1 MRNGLSFRALDRSPR
16 LEKHLPVEVQVLEGE
31 KGRYKVR
38 REETGD
44 EFWIETDSTLNK
56 GDRVLFTYETLSKAV
71 LPYLTSIAN
80 DMQPGARLFKETQRE
95 KWFYKGTVEKIKSP
109 QPENPREL
117 DPILVDE
124 NGLWSEDLFGLVE
137 PEEFEVPEGKRDRMV
152 GEVYE
157 EDGTRYLRVRG
168 SDQVF
173 SEEGIP
179 ELRGMYIVEGSL
191 LVFEEDPES
200 HEWNFLENL
209 GGSNE
214 YSAERS
220 ALAYEIGSDPVFPE
234 PVQKEAALL
243 EEEGENIIKEETEK
257 ATVSALDPGWRE
269 KYRHG
274 ENRVDFRDV
283 LTFTI
288 DPKTAKDFDDAIS
301 LQEVDEDTVEVGVH
315 IADVSRFVK
324 KDGAIDKE
332 AWERQFTAY
341 LKGEAY
347 PALPNILSE
356 HLCSLV
362 PRQDRLAF
370 SVVFRV
376 DKRSGARLGDPWIGR
391 TLINSDRRFT
401 YEEA

>member
-1 MRNGLSFRALDRSPR
+1 MRNGLSFRALDRPPR

-71 LPYLTSIAN
+71 LTYLTSIAN

-117 DPILVDE
+117 DPIPVDE